1 MKQKKRKKK
10 SQDIY
15 SKTQRNHKDTVFRMI
30 YKNPRELLELYNSV
44 NESDYTDPDLLKI
57 NTLEN
62 AIYTNVKN
70 DVSFVFDCSLNLYE
84 HQSTINPNMPL
95 RMLEYVADVL
105 QKLILQEDLYGERL
119 ILIPTPRFIVFYNG
133 TRDQPERLEYRLS
146 SAFEKPMDRPELELI
161 VTVLNINEGKNRELM
176 SRCRSLRDYAY
187 FVACVRRN
195 LELMERDAAVHKAV
209 DECIQQGVLKE
220 FLQNNKAEVIAMSIY
235 EYDEEAQEEGREEGR
250 KESTLRHIASLM
262 ETLGLTRD
270 QAMEALKIPETEREK
285 YSSKP

>member
-161 VTVLNINEGKNRELM
+161 VTVLNINEGKT
-176 SRCRSLRDYAY
+176 
-187 FVACVRRN
+187 
-195 LELMERDAAVHKAV
+195 
-209 DECIQQGVLKE
+209 
-220 FLQNNKAEVIAMSIY
+220 
-235 EYDEEAQEEGREEGR
+235 
-250 KESTLRHIASLM
+250 ES
-262 ETLGLTRD
+262 
-270 QAMEALKIPETEREK
+270 
-285 YSSKP
+285 